1 MAFITIFVGSDTK
14 GCLAVMAGAARF
26 SRFHKLH
33 ANLNLAPFS
42 IENAGVALPTLIKA
56 GVIIMAEADVAS
68 IFFYIG
74 NFLGRVTLGTFLN
87 RKSLFGVVTRAAGF
101 SFLHG
106 CHSNAFPLLI
116 GGIQFGVTFTTL
128 SPLNMNFVTEMR
140 GAGLFYLICYFL
152 NNMTCGAFIETKGF
166 FAIMACTTRFA
177 FFHICH
183 RITLLLF

>member
-26 SRFHKLH
+26 SSFHQLH
-33 ANLNLAPFS
+33 ANLDLAPFS

-87 RKSLFGVVTRAAGF
+87 RKSLFGVVARATGF
-101 SFLHG
+101 ARLHG
-106 CHSNAFPLLI
+106 CHSNSFPLLI
-116 GGIQFGVTFTTL
+116 GGIQFWMTFTTL
-128 SPLNMNFVTEMR
+128 RSLNMNFMTKMR
-140 GAGLFYLICYFL
+140 RAGLFYLICYIL
-152 NNMTCGAFIETKGF
+152 NM
-166 FAIMACTTRFA
+166 MA
-177 FFHICH
+177 
-183 RITLLLF
+183 